1 LQGLYKGERKQNLD
15 EMTKAFPT
23 TPARVMGPFALTYNA
38 QVRLRRSAVSDTD
51 HFFTKVRLDSLI
63 IINLVLAGVSTQGA
77 PATMVHEFLKSFFK
91 DDGLLIY
98 EEIIFN
104 IEDEDGAE
112 THAATMAK
120 LADKLSRS
128 VNVHDDF
135 IVQLTIAV

>member
-1 LQGLYKGERKQNLD
+1 
-15 EMTKAFPT
+15 
-23 TPARVMGPFALTYNA
+23 MGPFALTYNA

-91 DDGLLIY
+91 DDGSLIY